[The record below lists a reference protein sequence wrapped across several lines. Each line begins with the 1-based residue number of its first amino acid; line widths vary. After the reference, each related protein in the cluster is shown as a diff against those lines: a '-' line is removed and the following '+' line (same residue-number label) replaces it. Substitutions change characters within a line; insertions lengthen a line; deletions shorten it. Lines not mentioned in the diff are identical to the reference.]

1 MHPFARLGLVAA
13 LGSSL
18 ILVSGCSGSS
28 GPDDAAVKACEAA
41 MQLRTQSG
49 TMEER
54 QALLDESL
62 LQARMSKEPGMVD
75 VVTDADENAMGT
87 IAFPDVVTVCRDLGY
102 DIPDR
107 E

>member
-1 MHPFARLGLVAA
+1 MHPFATLGLVAA

-28 GPDDAAVKACEAA
+28 GPDAAVKACEAA

-75 VVTDADENAMGT
+75 VVTDADENAGGT

>member
-1 MHPFARLGLVAA
+1 
-13 LGSSL
+13 
-18 ILVSGCSGSS
+18 
-28 GPDDAAVKACEAA
+28 

>member
-1 MHPFARLGLVAA
+1 MHPFARLGLFAA
-13 LGSSL
+13 ISSSL
-18 ILVSGCSGSS
+18 ILVSGCSGAS
-28 GPDDAAVKACEAA
+28 GPDDAAVKACESA
-41 MQLRTQSG
+41 MKLRTQSG

-62 LQARMSKEPGMVD
+62 LQARMSKEPGLVD
-75 VVTDADENAMGT
+75 VVADADENAMGT

-102 DIPDR
+102 EIPDR